1 MISLLQSL
9 VFSTVALAPH
19 KHSAWCCTSLWDLL
33 PAPAGA
39 LSGILKGEAIECIQ
53 GHVWVNAQEHLGVEA
68 EAQGQCCWTAG
79 LVGSAHTVV
88 KRAVV
93 GFTLLCTEADSL
105 LPGKNNL

>member
-9 VFSTVALAPH
+9 VFSTVALASH

-39 LSGILKGEAIECIQ
+39 LSGILKGEAKDRIQ

-68 EAQGQCCWTAG
+68 EAQGCVTVLLDCG
-79 LVGSAHTVV
+79 VGWFCSHS
-88 KRAVV
+88 
-93 GFTLLCTEADSL
+93 GEESSS
-105 LPGKNNL
+105 